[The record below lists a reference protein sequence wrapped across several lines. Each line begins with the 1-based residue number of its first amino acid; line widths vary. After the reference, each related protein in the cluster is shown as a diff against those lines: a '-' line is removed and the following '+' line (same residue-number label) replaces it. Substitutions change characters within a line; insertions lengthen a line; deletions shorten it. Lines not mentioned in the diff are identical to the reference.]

1 MAEQSILIWIALGC
15 LGGARC
21 VNTYIGYGLSFR
33 QDLLTRKNILNFFM
47 IAHVVPTFNVAEG
60 SQFLGIEGK
69 FNHLNTLGAFS
80 R

>member
-1 MAEQSILIWIALGC
+1 
-15 LGGARC
+15 
-21 VNTYIGYGLSFR
+21 
-33 QDLLTRKNILNFFM
+33 M